1 MNNTSLP
8 NKPQPQNQGM
18 EVMSKLLPIAIAI
31 TLTNGLVFVLFYKR
45 KSLRTS
51 SNIFLLG
58 LSVCDFI
65 TGAVNIPYFIIFS
78 FNVVPRTSPMFKDFA
93 YWMYIL
99 HLLMS
104 VSAAYHILII
114 TAEKYLAITKP
125 LKHHL
130 VSKRTVFKLLV
141 GIWMVAGFIA
151 TIPFAWRKSRSALWG
166 VIHSASCLVIVFLFP
181 YVFMVYAYTVM
192 FKAVSGRKRPSR
204 HDDRRRL
211 QKKNSNDRKCIIVFA
226 SMAAIYLCC
235 WFPYFSI
242 TLVINVKFYTKSS
255 DLAAVYKAV
264 EPIAITRYL
273 TSAINPLLYT
283 FFKRNFWLALRSLFV
298 GKRKSPFASQRRST
312 LRSFSFTYIS
322 LKHRQR
328 TIKRA
333 GSPDNNK
340 NTRLSVRPE
349 LSPNVGSEETNETSL
364 I

>member
-1 MNNTSLP
+1 
-8 NKPQPQNQGM
+8 
-18 EVMSKLLPIAIAI
+18 MSKVLPIAIAI

-51 SNIFLLG
+51 SNFFLLG

-78 FNVVPRTSPMFKDFA
+78 FDVVPITSPMYKDFA

-99 HLLMS
+99 HLIMS

-130 VSKRTVFKLLV
+130 VSKKTVFKVLA

-151 TIPFAWRKSRSALWG
+151 MIPFAWGKAKSQLLWD

-204 HDDRRRL
+204 HDRRSL

-235 WFPYFSI
+235 WLPYFTISL
-242 TLVINVKFYTKSS
+242 TYSVKFYIKSF
-255 DLAAVYKAV
+255 DFTAIDKAV
-264 EPIAITRYL
+264 EPIAIIRYL
-273 TSAINPLLYT
+273 TSAVNPLLYT
-283 FFKRNFWLALRSLFV
+283 FFKRDFWLALRSLSLR
-298 GKRKSPFASQRRST
+298 KRKSNFASKRTST
-312 LRSFSFTYIS
+312 LRSFSLTYIS
-322 LKHRQR
+322 LKHRRR

-333 GSPDNNK
+333 RSPDNNK
-340 NTRLSVRPE
+340 DTSLSVTTE
-349 LSPNVGSEETNETSL
+349 LTPNLGSEENEETNETFL
-364 I
+364 V